1 MLSPTR
7 PLSNGG
13 TLSTARCSKEMT
25 MNLIRKI
32 IAPICIVAAA
42 SFVSR
47 AHSAQYLA
55 GPFEKSHAYS
65 SAVITQSGKIAW
77 LAGTAG
83 FKDENGKDI
92 SSDFKAQARFIFGK
106 LDKTLKQAGGNLQDM
121 VEMTVYITDVANGA
135 SFADIRKEFFPSGNY
150 PASTLV
156 TISHL
161 AFPGMLI
168 EISGTAAIGDRC
180 SATSPCSK

>member
-1 MLSPTR
+1 MD
-7 PLSNGG
+7 
-13 TLSTARCSKEMT
+13 
-25 MNLIRKI
+25 LIRKI

-121 VEMTVYITDVANGA
+121 VEMTVYITERRQRGVVRRHTQRVLSERELSSEHVSHNQPPRVPGD
-135 SFADIRKEFFPSGNY
+135 AD
-150 PASTLV
+150 
-156 TISHL
+156 
-161 AFPGMLI
+161 
-168 EISGTAAIGDRC
+168 
-180 SATSPCSK
+180 